1 MIRTPFL
8 ERTETAD
15 ELLRAAHRQAYLLS
29 EHDLIGY
36 LKRVLGRPLIAH
48 ITGPLSAA
56 RELHTSAVPARTART
71 VRASSAIG
79 QRERRTRSVTPTTAQ
94 VAQYLNE
101 NRGGYTLEEY
111 MGIIRRQ
118 PRSSVANAYAWWYSN
133 GCVHGGERNVIITA
147 TGRRVEGVRDI
158 RTHGTYHLRL
168 VDTAATVPTLSAAT
182 LGTADANNVSRWAS
196 GRSSPDRAVWE
207 RLRTLA
213 TLHIALTAIV
223 GSESSG
229 AQWFTGANPSLGFK
243 MPADELRA
251 DNDAPVFAAVRD
263 LAQR

>member
-1 MIRTPFL
+1 MIATPIL

-29 EHDLIGY
+29 ETDLIGY

-48 ITGPLSAA
+48 
-56 RELHTSAVPARTART
+56 
-71 VRASSAIG
+71 
-79 QRERRTRSVTPTTAQ
+79 VT
-94 VAQYLNE
+94 
-101 NRGGYTLEEY
+101 
-111 MGIIRRQ
+111 
-118 PRSSVANAYAWWYSN
+118 
-133 GCVHGGERNVIITA
+133 
-147 TGRRVEGVRDI
+147 
-158 RTHGTYHLRL
+158 
-168 VDTAATVPTLSAAT
+168 
-182 LGTADANNVSRWAS
+182 GTADANNVSRWAS
-196 GRSSPDRAVWE
+196 GRARPDRVVWE

-251 DNDAPVFAAVRD
+251 GNVAPVFAAARD